1 MIKKDWVEISPKLF
15 QNIQKNL
22 NLLLKTAKKKEVLV
36 FTGFIGKLPK
46 GIMSALGRGYTDFT
60 ACLLALAAKAQEL
73 QIWKEVDGFFS
84 ADPNVVKNAKLLAT
98 IHPEETSEL
107 FTSEVA
113 IRSITIWY
121 FLKILK
127 SLPIKP

>member
-1 MIKKDWVEISPKLF
+1 
-15 QNIQKNL
+15 
-22 NLLLKTAKKKEVLV
+22 
-36 FTGFIGKLPK
+36 
-46 GIMSALGRGYTDFT
+46 MSALGRGYTDFT

-107 FTSEVA
+107 SYYGSEVIHPSA
-113 IRSITIWY
+113 ASYATKAKIPLRIKNTFNTKNEGTLITADHIQSAY
-121 FLKILK
+121 CHFL
-127 SLPIKP
+127 